1 MAADKRQ
8 NRKSTSEETIKAL
21 GNSIDECWNEL
32 NNLPKKEFPPVPTG
46 EIISPV
52 WNNVFE
58 KENETIQPVGEV
70 IQEQPRDD
78 LDSILGKSINQSMK
92 EAKNK
97 PVLTILWGDDGKGNG
112 LWYENELAVLFGRT
126 NTGKSIYAVQIV
138 EYITK
143 NLNKG
148 VVYID
153 LEMSMKQ
160 FQQRYTSKD
169 SRLHVWSE
177 LLKRPEME
185 KVE

>member
-1 MAADKRQ
+1 M
-8 NRKSTSEETIKAL
+8 
-21 GNSIDECWNEL
+21 
-32 NNLPKKEFPPVPTG
+32 
-46 EIISPV
+46 
-52 WNNVFE
+52 WNNASG

-70 IQEQPRDD
+70 IQEQPCDD

-97 PVLTILWGDDGKGNG
+97 PVPTILWGDDGNGNG

-138 EYITK
+138 EHITK
-143 NLNKG
+143 NINKG

>member
-1 MAADKRQ
+1 M
-8 NRKSTSEETIKAL
+8 
-21 GNSIDECWNEL
+21 
-32 NNLPKKEFPPVPTG
+32 
-46 EIISPV
+46 

-138 EYITK
+138 EHITK
-143 NLNKG
+143 ILIK
-148 VVYID
+148 
-153 LEMSMKQ
+153 E
-160 FQQRYTSKD
+160 
-169 SRLHVWSE
+169 
-177 LLKRPEME
+177 
-185 KVE
+185 